1 MRMASDATALSIDS
15 RMAGVGRH
23 GWTRGPD
30 GECHPR
36 VNLKCDGYYT
46 VRSSREPR
54 GNVRDGGVVVSPEAG
69 AGRALGDAEEVG
81 VCCDRPNG
89 RSISAGRILPTP
101 VVVATVGAET
111 GEIIAGSIICFR

>member
-1 MRMASDATALSIDS
+1 MLPRLRTDAS
-15 RMAGVGRH
+15 
-23 GWTRGPD
+23 
-30 GECHPR
+30 
-36 VNLKCDGYYT
+36 YT

-54 GNVRDGGVVVSPEAG
+54 GSVRDGGVALSPEAG
-69 AGRALGDAEEVG
+69 GVRDVGSAEEVG

-111 GEIIAGSIICFR
+111 GEIITAASYVSTNNL